1 MAKEWLPV
9 ACTLTPET
17 IATRKAGLL
26 PGLVLQAS
34 KTEPLTDGL
43 RLEFAADLLPQ
54 IAATIDAER
63 RCCRFLRFDLTIE
76 AGGGPVQLT
85 LTGPPGT
92 REFLAALIEP

>member
-9 ACTLTPET
+9 ARTLTPET

-26 PGLVLQAS
+26 PGLALQAS

-54 IAATIDAER
+54 IAATIDGDVFDRMVTCGITPRHRFPARTTPGNAR
-63 RCCRFLRFDLTIE
+63 R
-76 AGGGPVQLT
+76 AGRRGRR
-85 LTGPPGT
+85 PG
-92 REFLAALIEP
+92 